1 MAEEEVKRP
10 LSAHISCLMHPIMTL
25 KLNMVISLL
34 VANLGAL
41 WVGFYFEIKPVML
54 KLSIQETKLIGINEK
69 VEHLQARM
77 EQHNDATLKA
87 ELHERT
93 FKK

>member
-1 MAEEEVKRP
+1 MAEDERKPP

-54 KLSIQETKLIGINEK
+54 KLTAQETKLTGVDIK
-69 VEHLQARM
+69 VDHLQARM
-77 EQHNDATLKA
+77 EQHNDATLK
-87 ELHERT
+87 ERNI
-93 FKK
+93 KNGHN